1 MNSTCQ
7 DMLRK
12 AKEIMKRIINLG
24 YEAYLVGPSVREIS
38 LNLDFKVLEIFTT
51 IPENEFKKAFADY
64 HIDLKENG
72 GMSLGYLSHKY
83 QISFPHQYKFQ
94 SKLKVKKVQKHYS
107 KALIDF
113 LCTKDYSIDAMSM
126 SCNNIVYDP
135 FSGKEDMRRKKIKTI
150 YVRPKVLYE
159 NEPKKILELF
169 KRISETGYKPDA
181 IVLNAIKRKAK
192 RVKEISLEDQ
202 ATLMR
207 DIHDGKYFKKCL
219 KYIYKSKIYK
229 YLYYFKSILSMR
241 CKSYKH
247 EDLDTFMAMG
257 LIEHKTYEEVVGK
270 ATGNEYDF
278 RMLVNLAITNPK
290 PEYDDLTLFSYGLEK
305 CMKANRIN
313 YLLGKCRKKGH
324 YIKRKYNSLKV
335 KKPCDLAFKGDDILK
350 LADLTTYEVSIILDD
365 IIYSILEGTL
375 ENEYN
380 AIKEKVI
387 HRLRLQEGLYNNQEV
402 NNQNTPNPNLTE
414 YTNLNANNIES
425 NKNLDVN
432 NGLNMKGLNA
442 NVDLD
447 NNYNHNNYDQFAII
461 KQKQLELESR
471 LKELENQSLARELE
485 IEIERKI
492 RESGALK
499 DVHPDAR
506 EETKRALYQTYYEML
521 INSDKY
527 KSLNKFN

>member
-38 LNLDFKVLEIFTT
+38 LKLDFKSLEIFTT
-51 IPENEFKKAFADY
+51 IPENEFKKAFIDY
-64 HIDLKENG
+64 CIDNTKTGLC
-72 GMSLGYLSHKY
+72 LGYLSYKY
-83 QISFPHQYKFQ
+83 LISFPHQYKFQ
-94 SKLKVKKVQKHYS
+94 NKLKVKKVQKHYS

-135 FSGKEDMRRKKIKTI
+135 FLGKEDMRRKKIKTI
-150 YVRPKVLYE
+150 YTRPKVLYE

-169 KRISETGYKPDA
+169 KRISETGYKPDYL
-181 IVLNAIKRKAK
+181 VLKAIKKK
-192 RVKEISLEDQ
+192 SKKVKEISLEDQ
-202 ATLMR
+202 AMLMR
-207 DIHDGKYFKKCL
+207 DIHSGKYLKKCL
-219 KYIYKSKIYK
+219 KYIYKTNIYK
-229 YLYYFKSILSMR
+229 HLYYFKSILSLR
-241 CKSYKH
+241 CKSYKY

-290 PEYDDLTLFSYGLEK
+290 PEYDDITLFSYGLDK

-313 YLLGKCRKKGH
+313 YLLGKCRKRGY
-324 YIKRKYNSLKV
+324 YIKKKYNSLKV

-350 LADLTTYEVSIILDD
+350 LANLTTYEVSIILDD

-387 HRLRLQEGLYNNQEV
+387 FRLKLQQEELHENQNLHENQELSQRQEIL
-402 NNQNTPNPNLTE
+402 NNQNLESNYLENKNTE
-414 YTNLNANNIES
+414 SIVNNNI
-425 NKNLDVN
+425 N
-432 NGLNMKGLNA
+432 NT
-442 NVDLD
+442 D
-447 NNYNHNNYDQFAII
+447 NNDQFAYI

-471 LKELENQSLARELE
+471 LQELENQSLARELE

-492 RESGALK
+492 RESGVLK
-499 DVHPDAR
+499 DIHPETR
-506 EETKRALYQTYYEML
+506 EETRRALYQTYYETL
-521 INSDKY
+521 IKTDKY
-527 KSLNKFN
+527 KSLNKFD